1 MLYFT
6 NPPALSDEEQEKFQR
21 ILDRYVHDALFTS
34 TTPLECV
41 RAVHRLIQQNVIY
54 PRQRLRMEG
63 AVSLS
68 VLPESDEGRHYISAY
83 GALVNER
90 ATSYGIAR
98 AVDAILCDP
107 RIGIESQ
114 LVEGCIL
121 AGDAVPS
128 MHLWNIVTVGHK
140 SYHIDTAC
148 EIMTNPQAVRRTGE
162 PGLPLEALASDE
174 LPMIEALL
182 PSYQYCLVSDDIM
195 RSDHLWRAA
204 DTPSCLSSYVPVGR
218 R

>member
-1 MLYFT
+1 MLYFN
-6 NPPALSDEEQEKFQR
+6 NPPALTAEEQETFQR
-21 ILDRYVHDALFTS
+21 TLDRYVNDALLAS

-41 RAVHRLIQQNVIY
+41 RAVHRLIQQNVVY
-54 PRQRLRMEG
+54 PRQKLRLEG
-63 AVSLS
+63 AVSVS

-83 GALVNER
+83 GALVNRR
-90 ATSYGIAR
+90 ANSYGIAR

-114 LVEGCIL
+114 LVEGCLL
-121 AGDAVPS
+121 AADAVPS
-128 MHLWNIVTVGHK
+128 MHLWNIVTVAHK
-140 SYHIDTAC
+140 SYHVDTAC
-148 EIMTNPQAVRRTGE
+148 ELMTNPQAVRRTGE
-162 PGLPLEALASDE
+162 PGLPLEALAADE

-195 RSDHLWRAA
+195 RAGHLWRAA
-204 DTPSCLSSYVPVGR
+204 DTPNCLSSYVPLSR

>member
-1 MLYFT
+1 
-6 NPPALSDEEQEKFQR
+6 
-21 ILDRYVHDALFTS
+21 
-34 TTPLECV
+34 
-41 RAVHRLIQQNVIY
+41 
-54 PRQRLRMEG
+54 MEG

-140 SYHIDTAC
+140 SYHVDTAC

-162 PGLPLEALASDE
+162 TGLPLEALASDE